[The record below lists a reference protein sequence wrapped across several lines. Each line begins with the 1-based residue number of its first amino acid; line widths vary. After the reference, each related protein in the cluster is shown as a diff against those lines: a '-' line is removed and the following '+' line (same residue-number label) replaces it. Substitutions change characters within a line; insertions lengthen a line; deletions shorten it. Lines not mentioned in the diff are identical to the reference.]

1 MQQNLKYESS
11 WCGFEGNCPD
21 HDEYVTTLEFNKFF
35 STIFDEKWK
44 QANLA
49 IKANIG
55 ELRSFQETTWSTKKG
70 KYFFDRQNVFY
81 RW

>member
-35 STIFDEKWK
+35 STIFDEK
-44 QANLA
+44 
-49 IKANIG
+49 
-55 ELRSFQETTWSTKKG
+55 
-70 KYFFDRQNVFY
+70 
-81 RW
+81 